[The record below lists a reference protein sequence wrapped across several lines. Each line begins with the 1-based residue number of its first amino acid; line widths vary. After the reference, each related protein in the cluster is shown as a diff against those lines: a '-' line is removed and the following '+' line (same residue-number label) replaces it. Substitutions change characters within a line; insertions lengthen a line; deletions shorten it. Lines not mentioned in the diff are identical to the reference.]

1 MLISPPSTVAKQ
13 LISTTPSV
21 SPFFI
26 DQIVDVIDNLY
37 FKNNVVSAYVLF
49 VINAAPLVYRHSLAI
64 NDANFTLV
72 KEKQPFCFKF

>member
-1 MLISPPSTVAKQ
+1 MLISPHSTVAKQ
-13 LISTTPSV
+13 LISTTPPSV

-49 VINAAPLVYRHSLAI
+49 VINAAPLVYSLATH
-64 NDANFTLV
+64 DANFTLV
-72 KEKQPFCFKF
+72 KVKRPFCFKL